1 MTFTIDT
8 GATDRPIS
16 FGFGNS
22 ALLDGVLDSLPEN
35 ASQDEIDR
43 ALAIEIRRDIGKPRT
58 AKTVRA
64 HFSMHWHLIAPLADR
79 SPTLFDAI
87 IEELH
92 EQLIEKA

>member
-8 GATDRPIS
+8 GTPPALA
-16 FGFGNS
+16 FGFGNNV
-22 ALLDGVLDSLPEN
+22 LLDGVLDSLPDG
-35 ASQDEIDR
+35 ASQADIDR
-43 ALAIEIRRDIGKPRT
+43 AVALEIRRDIGKPKT

-64 HFSMHWHLIAPLADR
+64 HFSMHWHLIAAMADR
-79 SPTLFDAI
+79 SPDLFDAI